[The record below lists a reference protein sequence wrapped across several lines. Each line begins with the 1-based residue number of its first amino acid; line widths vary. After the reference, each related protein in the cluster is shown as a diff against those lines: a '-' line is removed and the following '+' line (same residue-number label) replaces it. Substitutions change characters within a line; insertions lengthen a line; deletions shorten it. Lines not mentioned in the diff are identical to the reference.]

1 MGFDSYSTTAAS
13 NTSLNGINVAE
24 GCPPSGV
31 NDALRQLAADGKTL
45 SNALLNASYVWGG
58 TSGGA
63 ANVQTVTLSPVPAAL
78 TTGMLL
84 RFLAGFTNT
93 AAATLN
99 PNSLGATNIKRID
112 GSALQAGDLVSGQ
125 LVTVVYTGTNFI
137 LLKDTTPQFRGA
149 QIKLSADVTGWGS
162 AVFGTVTWSSA
173 VFDTNTFFAG
183 GAPTVLTVPTG
194 VSWVRVTAAVTITTT
209 ASATQNYV
217 KIQKNGAD
225 LSPAISIGGAITAAT
240 SIGINATTAP
250 ISVVATDTFRVQ
262 VYQNSGAGA
271 TLVAAS
277 SWFAIDVLQ

>member
-1 MGFDSYSTTAAS
+1 MAGGFNSYSTTPGS
-13 NTSLNGINVAE
+13 NTAINGISIAE
-24 GCPPSGV
+24 GCPASGI
-31 NDALRQLAADGKTL
+31 NDAIRQLAADGRDLYDK
-45 SNALLNASYVWGG
+45 SAVWGG
-58 TSGGA
+58 TAGGS
-63 ANVQTVTLSPVPAAL
+63 ANAQTLSLAITALVTGQAYRFIAA
-78 TTGMLL
+78 
-84 RFLAGFTNT
+84 ATNT

-99 PNSLGATNIKRID
+99 INSLGATNIKRID

-125 LVTVVYTGTNFI
+125 LVTVCYTGTNFI

-149 QIKLSADVTGWGS
+149 QIKFSADLTGWGS

-173 VFDTNTFFAG
+173 VFDTSSFFAG

-209 ASATQNYV
+209 AAATQNYL

-225 LSPAISIGGAITAAT
+225 LSPSISIGGAITAAA
-240 SIGINATTAP
+240 SIGINATTPP

-262 VYQNSGAGA
+262 AYQNSGAGA

-277 SWFAIDVLQ
+277 SWLAIDVLQ